1 MRKEIKILALIGVVV
16 IIAAIMGASYYRN
29 SAQSERKSSSMA
41 NSQLVRPDSPVLGPA
56 DAPVTL
62 VEFLDP
68 ECESCRAFG
77 PIIKQMLKEYDGKL
91 RLVVRYMPLHPNSRL
106 AAAFTEAAG
115 EQGKYWEMQD
125 ILFRRQP
132 EWGDRHGQP
141 ASAPQEQPAVLFER
155 YAAEIGLDV
164 KKLRSSVAQ
173 NRFASKIER
182 DMRDGQSL
190 GVSKTP
196 TFFVNGRLLA
206 RFSQQ
211 DLRSLIDE
219 ELNKSMVRTVF
230 DKKSQFPLR
239 CV

>member
-115 EQGKYWEMQD
+115 EQGKYWEMQE
-125 ILFRRQP
+125 IMFRRQP
-132 EWGDRHGQP
+132 EWGERHGHVPQTV
-141 ASAPQEQPAVLFER
+141 ASAPQEPPAVLFER

-164 KKLRSSVAQ
+164 ERLRNAVAQ
-173 NRFASKIER
+173 NRSASKIER
-182 DMRDGQSL
+182 DLKDGQSL

-196 TFFVNGRLLA
+196 TFFVNGRQLM
-206 RFSQQ
+206 RFSRE
-211 DLRSLIDE
+211 DLKSLIDE
-219 ELNKSMVRTVF
+219 EL
-230 DKKSQFPLR
+230 KK
-239 CV
+239 